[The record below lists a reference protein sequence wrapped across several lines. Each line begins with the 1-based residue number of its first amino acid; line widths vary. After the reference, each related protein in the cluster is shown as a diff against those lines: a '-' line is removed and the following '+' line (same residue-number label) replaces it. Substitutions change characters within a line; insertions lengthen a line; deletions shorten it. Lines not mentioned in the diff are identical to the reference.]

1 MTFSEPSQWSMIA
14 YGTYDKGTAIN
25 AEIEVENNYKK
36 AGQIIRILKTSN
48 SGEFLKNAEF
58 KLYTDSDLK
67 TEFESGQTY
76 QSDFNG
82 LVLDKKLPMGT
93 YYLKE
98 IKAPE
103 GYSCLEETI
112 VIQVT
117 ETGVTISG
125 SEKATLSSDSS
136 TGVYSITVKDDM
148 LYELP
153 STGGLGI
160 YWYTI
165 GGMLFMM
172 AAALI
177 LYKNKYGEV
186 LKR

>member
-1 MTFSEPSQWSMIA
+1 MADGLLQNLIRSPMINRNCL
-14 YGTYDKGTAIN
+14 IN
-25 AEIEVENNYKK
+25 LWNH
-36 AGQIIRILKTSN
+36 QITHDSIISYIKDLSLIHI
-48 SGEFLKNAEF
+48 LKNAEF

-103 GYSCLEETI
+103 GYSCLEETL

-125 SEKATLSSDSS
+125 SEKATLSSNSS